1 MKGHGSQI
9 ANLNLFYWD
18 TYRRRVL
25 QRSINLS
32 LPQEDISATRAP
44 QHPLESGYA
53 LAQDHAGD
61 ETGQKGMLD
70 GRRGV
75 VMRRWGYCGVSGEEF
90 QVESGTVLFFKT
102 TLVRR
107 TDTWPSGGWVQKMVP
122 GKNFCEKTA
131 DNSNILWGFP
141 GSWYKSWFFKH
152 LSSDDVDMPSLN
164 TTILNWR

>member
-75 VMRRWGYCGVSGEEF
+75 VMRRWGYCGVWGRNF
-90 QVESGTVLFFKT
+90 KLKVELCCFLKRPWCVVKLGRVADGCKK
-102 TLVRR
+102 
-107 TDTWPSGGWVQKMVP
+107 WYQ
-122 GKNFCEKTA
+122 EKIFAKKQQITQTFYGVSQGV
-131 DNSNILWGFP
+131 DIRVDFSNICLR
-141 GSWYKSWFFKH
+141 
-152 LSSDDVDMPSLN
+152 MM
-164 TTILNWR
+164 